1 MKQNIPKLLSEL
13 FLKAKSLNGISLGD
27 EPLRFDVAAPIISE
41 WKELERERLNSI
53 NDKRDIGKFLQSV
66 ISVADI
72 QVPYERKETKKI
84 LDAGISF
91 VSVLFA
97 RNTNG
102 DPTIMLRAY
111 IPTDKR
117 YFEFER
123 LTTVLSKTYCPN
135 EGIAWEELCSDIKTL
150 GITEELGM
158 IVDEFSHA
166 IHEVKSREELET
178 KVKKTFRLV

>member
-1 MKQNIPKLLSEL
+1 MKTNTTKILSEL
-13 FLKAKSLNGISLGD
+13 YLEAKALNGISLSE
-27 EPLRFDVAAPIISE
+27 EPIRFDVAAPIISA
-41 WKELERERLNSI
+41 WKELNRERLTSI
-53 NDKRDIGKFLQSV
+53 NDKRDTSKFLQSV

-72 QVPYERKETKKI
+72 QVPYDRKETKVI
-84 LDAGISF
+84 FETGISF

-111 IPTDKR
+111 IPTENR
-117 YFEFER
+117 FFNFER

-135 EGIAWEELCSDIKTL
+135 EGISWNDLCEDIKTL
-150 GITEELGM
+150 GISEEFHM
-158 IVDEFSHA
+158 IVEEFKKT

-178 KVKKTFRLV
+178 KVHKTFRLV